1 MSSYSPRTLESTLS
15 LEASEF
21 PLILIEGMP
30 CVGKTTLAK
39 HFFIT
44 LPYIDLSDIQARSIA
59 MSQPE
64 AFFSLHGKRL
74 LIDSVEQAPELFKHL
89 PSFEKDTKIVL
100 VGNLPQEIKEDLK
113 NNCNLHVYQLSPFSQ
128 REINGLGSEP
138 FGASG
143 ALPIT
148 ITYPQSFFFETIRH
162 GFLPRPH
169 PSQSTR
175 GFYDLWLSRFFKE
188 TVQGVMNVAKLDL
201 FLLYMK
207 ALAENNMREINHSRL
222 AKDCRISYAT
232 AIYWTQFLL
241 DCGVLREVKSLKLA
255 QRRQVKRGK
264 IIYADTGLLCHLL
277 NIGGADEL
285 LASSFYEQIF
295 SGFVASEII
304 KGYEAW
310 GLEPPLYFYRDTAK
324 KHVELILQTKK
335 GYMPIGF
342 MSQRARPIHDQI
354 RHMDVLRRMGEICT
368 DNVYITD
375 GSLMVEKTD
384 SPLISATRL

>member
-15 LEASEF
+15 LEAEEF

-39 HFFIT
+39 HFFSN
-44 LPYIDLSDIQARSIA
+44 LSYVDLSDIQARSIA
-59 MSQPE
+59 MSQPD
-64 AFFSLHGKRL
+64 AFFSLHGKQL
-74 LIDSVEQAPELFKHL
+74 LIDSVELAPDLFHHL
-89 PSFEKDTKIVL
+89 PSFENDTKIVL
-100 VGNLPQEIKEDLK
+100 IGTLPQSIKDNLK
-113 NNCNLHVYQLSPFSQ
+113 HDFKLRVYQLSPYTQ
-128 REINGLGSEP
+128 REMNGLASEP
-138 FGASG
+138 FGISG
-143 ALPIT
+143 DLPIT
-148 ITYPQSFFFETIRH
+148 ITYPQSLFFETIRH

-169 PSQSTR
+169 PNQTTR

-188 TVQGVMNVAKLDL
+188 TVQGVMKVAKLDL

-207 ALAENNMREINHSRL
+207 ALAQNNMKEINHSRL
-222 AKDCRISYAT
+222 AKECRISYAT

-241 DCGVLREVKSLKLA
+241 DCGVLREVKSLKLT

-264 IIYADTGLLCHLL
+264 IIYSDTGLLCHLL
-277 NIGGADEL
+277 NIGSADEL
-285 LASSFYEQIF
+285 LASNFYGQIF

-310 GLEPPLYFYRDTAK
+310 GQEPPLYFYRDTAK
-324 KHVELILQTKK
+324 KHVELIVQTRK

-354 RHMDVLRRMGEICT
+354 RHMDVLRRMGERCT

-384 SPLISATRL
+384 SPLISPARL